1 MLINSPLLLVFLFLS
16 SPPKTLYISIAISY
30 GFEVNSGR
38 INTNMAKNPSV
49 KTGHLSK
56 KLFYSNLLYF

>member
-1 MLINSPLLLVFLFLS
+1 MLINSPLLVFVFLS

-38 INTNMAKNPSV
+38 IYTNMAKNPSV
-49 KTGHLSK
+49 ITRSPGSK
-56 KLFYSNLLYF
+56 IILF